1 MKLRRAQTAARAAL
15 GQYDAVMR
23 DAGGRNQGPPTAKLY
38 VSNLDP
44 GVTPRDIKEL
54 FELVG
59 PLTKHE
65 LNFDARGRSKGTA
78 EVVFRSAKHAE
89 SALKKYNN
97 VKLDGRPMR
106 IELVLKAGA
115 PGGGTVL
122 SSGIRVTRGG
132 AASASRAARGPA
144 ARTVTGTRS
153 YGGRGRGRGRGR
165 ARGRPARASR
175 AALDGDLD
183 MYMN

>member
-65 LNFDARGRSKGTA
+65 LNFQAPARENCPGQAGKERRPGSCGEISRVPGARIGQDRTEAPQAHPLTQANSAPLSPEAGAVFSPIASAANCSLPWRRQQSA
-78 EVVFRSAKHAE
+78 EVWRGT
-89 SALKKYNN
+89 
-97 VKLDGRPMR
+97 DR
-106 IELVLKAGA
+106 GA
-115 PGGGTVL
+115 
-122 SSGIRVTRGG
+122 
-132 AASASRAARGPA
+132 
-144 ARTVTGTRS
+144 
-153 YGGRGRGRGRGR
+153 Y
-165 ARGRPARASR
+165 
-175 AALDGDLD
+175 
-183 MYMN
+183 

>member
-65 LNFDARGRSKGTA
+65 LNFQAPPPAREQLPR
-78 EVVFRSAKHAE
+78 
-89 SALKKYNN
+89 
-97 VKLDGRPMR
+97 
-106 IELVLKAGA
+106 AG
-115 PGGGTVL
+115 GEGEK
-122 SSGIRVTRGG
+122 SR
-132 AASASRAARGPA
+132 RAAE
-144 ARTVTGTRS
+144 
-153 YGGRGRGRGRGR
+153 
-165 ARGRPARASR
+165 
-175 AALDGDLD
+175 
-183 MYMN
+183 N

>member
-65 LNFDARGRSKGTA
+65 LNFRRPRPPASNCPGQAGKERRC
-78 EVVFRSAKHAE
+78 R
-89 SALKKYNN
+89 
-97 VKLDGRPMR
+97 KLC
-106 IELVLKAGA
+106 I
-115 PGGGTVL
+115 
-122 SSGIRVTRGG
+122 
-132 AASASRAARGPA
+132 
-144 ARTVTGTRS
+144 
-153 YGGRGRGRGRGR
+153 
-165 ARGRPARASR
+165 
-175 AALDGDLD
+175 
-183 MYMN
+183 